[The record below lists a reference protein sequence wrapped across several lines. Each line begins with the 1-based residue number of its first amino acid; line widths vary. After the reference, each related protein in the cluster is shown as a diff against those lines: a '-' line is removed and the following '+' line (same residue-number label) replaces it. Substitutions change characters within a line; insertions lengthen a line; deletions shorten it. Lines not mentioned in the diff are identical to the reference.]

1 MMVYLGN
8 KDFNV
13 ISYEFFFNG
22 MIFVLLCYIVFLNIY
37 KILVLINFNDL

>member
-13 ISYEFFFNG
+13 ISFFFNG